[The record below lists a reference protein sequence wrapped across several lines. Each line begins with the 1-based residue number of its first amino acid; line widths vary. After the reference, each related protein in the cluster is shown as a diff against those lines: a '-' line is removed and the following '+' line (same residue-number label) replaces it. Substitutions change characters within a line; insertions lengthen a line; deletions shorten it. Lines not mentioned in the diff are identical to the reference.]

1 MEIEKIKKLVS
12 EQKIKW
18 SEHCLARMGEREI
31 SIADIESCVLG
42 GEIIEDY
49 PDDYPHP
56 SCLIFGDD
64 VSGKKIHVV
73 TGSDGETVYF
83 ITAYIPDIENFKEDL
98 KTRRI

>member
-18 SEHCLARMGEREI
+18 SEHCLARMGE
-31 SIADIESCVLG
+31 
-42 GEIIEDY
+42 
-49 PDDYPHP
+49 
-56 SCLIFGDD
+56 
-64 VSGKKIHVV
+64 
-73 TGSDGETVYF
+73 TVYF